1 MTGATGMT
9 GRTGPTGMTGATGV
23 MGPTGM
29 TGATG
34 MTGPVSSVIQQTTL
48 EPMGFPARTDS
59 IIAFDYTS
67 QTFSIQPASTSYD
80 IWVSGTQ
87 YNKTANST
95 VTVSTN
101 GLNYIYYGSGG
112 TLGIQTNIFVWD
124 QQAPTAYIYYNSSNP
139 SEYML
144 FDERHGVTMDWATH
158 EYLHLTRGAAIA
170 YGYDLA
176 DYTLTGLGTSNAD
189 VQFSISTGT
198 FFDEDLQVDITD
210 GSPGI
215 WSMKISLPATLPTLY
230 LDGTVWRKPVV
241 SAFCMINAPGG
252 RPYYNSVIGGSG
264 SLVQTANNR
273 FLIQWIVATNM
284 AYTPIISVMGQDDYN
299 NVDKAQDVLWSDM
312 TLTGFP
318 IVELRPLY
326 KLIFETR
333 NTFTN
338 YVKARLV
345 YAQDIRLVQSTIIP
359 APTIQAYTGATGP
372 TGTIGPTGP
381 TGPTGAASVTT
392 GPTGPQGINGVTS
405 GLVLFLD
412 GVTTTTIPAA
422 DTLLLI
428 PNSGSA
434 TNISHSANGVND
446 VLIGTFTTPQNSLT
460 STVVVPGLWTTYLYA
475 SATTLNAISYY
486 FTVDEVDS
494 AGTSVLQNIIN
505 GIGNTTAIGTLI
517 DIYISQIYGTAKTLA
532 SLSSRLRLSIYAN
545 YTGGPNKTLA
555 IYMRNGN
562 ASNLVTTLVANLGPT
577 GNTGATGPTGT
588 TGMTGPTGSSAATSG
603 LLKYIYQVAET
614 FPSATGASNPALLDV
629 FDNPNVSGFSSST
642 TTRIVRSNFNIYS
655 DDITTNTMGVYVNNV
670 LQGSSVNVKFDQAN
684 IYQNVSCIFKYTSN
698 NTSENITIKCL
709 PPAGKSLSYNTTSF
723 RSMEISE
730 VQP

>member
-1 MTGATGMT
+1 MASYFKTTISTPRGENIELVGDNNNSITLQANNSTVSNYDLVFPSQLGPS
-9 GRTGPTGMTGATGV
+9 GQILNLSSVVGNVGYLEFDSSLTGPTGQTG
-23 MGPTGM
+23 
-29 TGATG
+29 
-34 MTGPVSSVIQQTTL
+34 
-48 EPMGFPARTDS
+48 
-59 IIAFDYTS
+59 
-67 QTFSIQPASTSYD
+67 
-80 IWVSGTQ
+80 
-87 YNKTANST
+87 
-95 VTVSTN
+95 
-101 GLNYIYYGSGG
+101 
-112 TLGIQTNIFVWD
+112 
-124 QQAPTAYIYYNSSNP
+124 
-139 SEYML
+139 
-144 FDERHGVTMDWATH
+144 
-158 EYLHLTRGAAIA
+158 
-170 YGYDLA
+170 
-176 DYTLTGLGTSNAD
+176 
-189 VQFSISTGT
+189 STG
-198 FFDEDLQVDITD
+198 
-210 GSPGI
+210 S
-215 WSMKISLPATLPTLY
+215 
-230 LDGTVWRKPVV
+230 
-241 SAFCMINAPGG
+241 
-252 RPYYNSVIGGSG
+252 
-264 SLVQTANNR
+264 
-273 FLIQWIVATNM
+273 
-284 AYTPIISVMGQDDYN
+284 
-299 NVDKAQDVLWSDM
+299 
-312 TLTGFP
+312 
-318 IVELRPLY
+318 
-326 KLIFETR
+326 
-333 NTFTN
+333 
-338 YVKARLV
+338 
-345 YAQDIRLVQSTIIP
+345 
-359 APTIQAYTGATGP
+359 TGP
-372 TGTIGPTGP
+372 TGL
-381 TGPTGAASVTT
+381 TGAASVTT
-392 GPTGPQGINGVTS
+392 GPTGWTGFTGPTGVMGDTGSTGIMGPTGAGGAIGYWGSFYDTTIQTAASTTGIFPITLNSSDPDSTGVSVDGGNTSHVVFANSGVYNIQYSIQFINTDTGNSLDLANVWLRKNGNDVPDTNSQYAIPNSAGGNDGALIAAINYVLKINAGDYIQLVWNTNITDISIKTLSAISPGPPLIPESPGIIITATQVMYTQLGPTGYTGWTGYTGYTGITGYTGSMGPTGYTGPQGINGVTS

-460 STVVVPGLWTTYLYA
+460 STVVVPGLWTSYLYA

-505 GIGNTTAIGTLI
+505 GIGNTTAIGTSI

-577 GNTGATGPTGT
+577 GNTGPTGPTGA

-730 VQP
+730 VQT